1 MATVP
6 RKFIMTSRAELNSLS
21 PVNGQIIGLWDNDEV
36 YYDAPEDGSPD
47 GKSVRRRVSGIQ
59 IITSLETFVPAAG
72 GTGTVIPMTDN
83 IYVYLSNET
92 LPSGDYAYDMRIWKD
107 SQWYIVGT
115 NVDDTTVKTT
125 TSDSKFYIT
134 GTPNI
139 ADDDVGPLNKNSNVY
154 IDDGVIYGDLDGTA
168 SHATHADT
176 AADAT
181 NAVYAEKDTLDKS
194 LTGYVYT
201 ITADPNVLGKLSIT
215 TGGGTSSVV
224 WVKLPGVFSTTD
236 DGLVPK
242 SDGTGETDKF
252 LKGNGTWG
260 LPAVFSTGNPGL
272 VPAPT
277 AGDANKV
284 LSGGGNWVGT
294 YTNSTPGLV
303 PDTGTVQP
311 SDNTGLILSGSGWIH
326 QGTVPAAESATN
338 DGLGQNIANTYYK
351 DATFDTTNKELTLT
365 KGNGTT
371 NTVVSIPYVDS
382 DFDGTASALVPEP
395 LTADP
400 TLSLRAN
407 GTWVATPDDTT
418 GSTQYTVTPPAVAQP
433 LYLTGA
439 LSQTSS
445 AVTYTDSNVFS
456 LEGRLYQ
463 SDGATP
469 TPSAVEV
476 VDVSSTQ
483 TLSNKS
489 FEINNTPYAVGTAVG
504 STVNTAVDPNNNP
517 IIPASGA
524 NNDLPTNAAV
534 RNYVTTVK
542 STIQQDL
549 AYKVNLPVVAPVYAA
564 ATAYTKDTY
573 VMYDDGNGAAL
584 YKCIQASTGN
594 VPTDTTYWI
603 PATVMGITLVGTLTA
618 GSTSITLSD
627 ASITANSHIEV
638 WADNGNVNYTN
649 ISSTT
654 GSVTITFLA
663 QASNMTVE
671 VRVS

>member
-6 RKFIMTSRAELNSLS
+6 RKFIMTSRAELTSLD

-36 YYDAPEDGSPD
+36 YYDAPKDGSPD

-72 GTGTVIPMTDN
+72 GTGTVIPMTNN

-115 NVDDTTVKTT
+115 NVDDTTVKTS
-125 TSDSKFYIT
+125 TSDGKFYIT

-139 ADDDVGPLNKNSNVY
+139 ADNDVGPLNKNANVY

-168 SHATHADT
+168 SHASHADT

-181 NAVYAEKDTLDKS
+181 NAIYAEKDTLDKA

-201 ITADPNVLGKLSIT
+201 ITADPDVLGKLSIT

-224 WVKLPGVFSTTD
+224 WVKLPGVFNTTD

-252 LKGNGTWG
+252 LKGNGTWD

-326 QGTVPAAESATN
+326 QGTVPTAESAEK
-338 DGLGQNIANTYYK
+338 DSAGQVIIDTYYK
-351 DATFDTTNKELTLT
+351 NATFDTTNKKLTLT
-365 KGNGTT
+365 KGNDSTVTEITIPYANNTTFTDNANGLVPAPNTGTT
-371 NTVVSIPYVDS
+371 P
-382 DFDGTASALVPEP
+382 VPSN
-395 LTADP
+395 LT
-400 TLSLRAN
+400 LRSN
-407 GTWVATPDDTT
+407 GTWIAETLNTA
-418 GSTQYTVTPPAVAQP
+418 GASGYAGNQA
-433 LYLTGA
+433 LYLVGA
-439 LSQTSS
+439 ESQTDGV
-445 AVTYTDSNVFS
+445 VTYSNANLFAQN
-456 LEGRLYQ
+456 GRLFQ
-463 SDGATP
+463 SDGAG
-469 TPSAVEV
+469 TPSAVAV

-483 TLSNKS
+483 ALTHKTYNGYTLGDACAATKS
-489 FEINNTPYAVGTAVG
+489 SAIPTAG
-504 STVNTAVDPNNNP
+504 D
-517 IIPASGA
+517 
-524 NNDLPTNAAV
+524 NDNLPTNAAV
-534 RNYVTTVK
+534 RGYVDTVK
-542 STIQQDL
+542 SSIQQDL

-573 VMYDDGNGAAL
+573 VMYDNGNGAAL

-594 VPTDTTYWI
+594 VPTDTTYWV
-603 PATVMGITLVGTLTA
+603 PATIMGITLVGTLTA

-638 WADNGNVNYTN
+638 WAENGNVNYTN

-663 QASNMTVE
+663 QSSNMTVE
-671 VRVS
+671 VRVF